1 MLRNLGITDTCIA
14 QGHQAMFLGDGGQ
27 GGQCGWAFT
36 YLAKLSAERSQ
47 LLATLRKRKQKSQS
61 TIEVKRVQEEDKNS
75 KEESMSNHSFVLFFG
90 LPLNQQC
97 TVSDTIFV

>member
-14 QGHQAMFLGDGGQ
+14 QGHQAMFLGDEGQ

-36 YLAKLSAERSQ
+36 YLAKLSAERSR
-47 LLATLRKRKQKSQS
+47 LLATLRKRKQKSRS
-61 TIEVKRVQEEDKNS
+61 TIEVKRVQEEDKSS
-75 KEESMSNHSFVLFFG
+75 KEETMYTHSFVLFFG